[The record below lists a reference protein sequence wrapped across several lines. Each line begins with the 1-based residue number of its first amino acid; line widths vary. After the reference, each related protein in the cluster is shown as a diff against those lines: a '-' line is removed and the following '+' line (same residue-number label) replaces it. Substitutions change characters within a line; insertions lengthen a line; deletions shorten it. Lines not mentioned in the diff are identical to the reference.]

1 LPPAPLLL
9 LLLLLLLDRVTA
21 RRAID
26 RRGHERCLGSALA

>member
-1 LPPAPLLL
+1 VTTPPPLPPAPPL

-26 RRGHERCLGSALA
+26 RRGHERC